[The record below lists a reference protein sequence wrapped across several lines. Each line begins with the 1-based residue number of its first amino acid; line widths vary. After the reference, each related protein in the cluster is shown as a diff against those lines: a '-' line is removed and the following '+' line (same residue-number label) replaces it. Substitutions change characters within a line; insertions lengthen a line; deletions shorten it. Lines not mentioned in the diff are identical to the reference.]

1 MTASLGYQNPDQ
13 MENTLADI
21 LGRIIS
27 DEPVSPGEGI
37 IHHAEGIDLTP
48 ANIELAG
55 LEVTLVNTMSREMIL
70 REYLNSMSCFFLICK
85 FLGITPQQFFDLD
98 MPEPSKMNELTEAA
112 KSLPSDS
119 LDLLISM
126 ANKLKK

>member
-1 MTASLGYQNPDQ
+1 
-13 MENTLADI
+13 MEQDAFIKRLVQLRMAKD
-21 LGRIIS
+21 
-27 DEPVSPGEGI
+27 VS
-37 IHHAEGIDLTP
+37 A
-48 ANIELAG
+48 
-55 LEVTLVNTMSREMIL
+55 REMSLDIGQNENYINTIENG
-70 REYLNSMSCFFLICK
+70 RTFPSMSCFFLICE

-98 MPEPSKMNELTEAA
+98 MPEPSKINELTEAA

>member
-1 MTASLGYQNPDQ
+1 
-13 MENTLADI
+13 
-21 LGRIIS
+21 
-27 DEPVSPGEGI
+27 
-37 IHHAEGIDLTP
+37 
-48 ANIELAG
+48 
-55 LEVTLVNTMSREMIL
+55 
-70 REYLNSMSCFFLICK
+70 MSCFFLICE

-126 ANKLKK
+126 ANKHKKRNSRLYDIVTV